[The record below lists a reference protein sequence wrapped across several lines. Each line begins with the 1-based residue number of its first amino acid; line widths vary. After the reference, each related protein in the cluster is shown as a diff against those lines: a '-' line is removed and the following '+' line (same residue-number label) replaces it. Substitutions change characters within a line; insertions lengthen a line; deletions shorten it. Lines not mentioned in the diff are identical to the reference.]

1 MLQKL
6 ALLITPENKANK
18 QQNQADLFFIGNQ
31 TFPQIWSSAVNRFEV
46 IKNAFES
53 SCD

>member
-1 MLQKL
+1 M
-6 ALLITPENKANK
+6 PEDKCNK
-18 QQNQADLFFIGNQ
+18 QQNQAIHFSLATK

-46 IKNAFES
+46 IKNTFQS